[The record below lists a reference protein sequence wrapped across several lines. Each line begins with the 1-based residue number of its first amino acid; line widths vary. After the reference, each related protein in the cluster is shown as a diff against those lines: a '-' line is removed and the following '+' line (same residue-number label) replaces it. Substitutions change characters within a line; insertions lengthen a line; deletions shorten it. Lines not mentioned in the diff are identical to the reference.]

1 MFFLV
6 GTNSQKSKKYKIA
19 AEAELR
25 FFSMRLSFQ
34 HSIVKRTLLSLFY
47 QTQNS
52 CQVVF
57 AIAYYEYYDNIKN
70 MKLLTCKQVGT
81 KLGVTAY
88 SVWRYIRAKELKAI
102 KITARNFRIE
112 EKELNNFL
120 KKRIS

>member
-1 MFFLV
+1 
-6 GTNSQKSKKYKIA
+6 
-19 AEAELR
+19 
-25 FFSMRLSFQ
+25 
-34 HSIVKRTLLSLFY
+34 
-47 QTQNS
+47 
-52 CQVVF
+52 
-57 AIAYYEYYDNIKN
+57 